1 MATIKEVAQEAR
13 VSIGTVSN
21 VITGSVPV
29 SRQRQERVL
38 AAIRK
43 LGYHPDHVARSLKL
57 QRTKMLGMVI
67 SDITNPFFSQM
78 VRGAEDA
85 ALERNYLILTFNT
98 DDRVD
103 REKQVLSVLRSRRV
117 DGILLV
123 VAPGVECPTHIGET
137 LKRGTPIVCLDRV
150 PPGIKVDS
158 VSVDNEKGAREA
170 VRHLL
175 ALGHKRIGIIT
186 GSLALQTAQERLK
199 GYKEALAEVDVR
211 VRPEW
216 IREGDFH
223 AESGYRRGRELL
235 MGRDRP
241 TALFISNGLMAIG
254 VLKALTEL
262 GLGCPHDV
270 ALATF
275 DDLPLTEVFKPH
287 LTTVAQPAYSIGY
300 KGADLLIQRIESG
313 NGLSSP
319 VTIRFPTELKIR
331 ESTVGYKFRPNRSGS
346 RFRRNKT
353 PA

>member
-29 SRQRQERVL
+29 GPKRQERVL

-57 QRTKMLGMVI
+57 RRTKMLGMVI

-123 VAPGVECPTHIGET
+123 VAPGVECPTHIAET
-137 LKRGTPIVCLDRV
+137 LRRGTPIVCLDRV

-158 VSVDNEKGAREA
+158 VSVDNAAASREC

-175 ALGHKRIGIIT
+175 ALGHTRIGIIT
-186 GSLALQTAQERLK
+186 GSLVLQTAQQRLQ
-199 GYKEALAEVDVR
+199 GYKEALAEARVT

-223 AESGYRRGRELL
+223 TESGYRRGRELL

-241 TALFISNGLMAIG
+241 TALFISNSLMAIG
-254 VLKALTEL
+254 VLKALGEL
-262 GLGCPHDV
+262 GLSCPHDV

-287 LTTVAQPAYSIGY
+287 LTAVAQPAYAIGY
-300 KGADLLIQRIESG
+300 KGAQILIQRIEAEG
-313 NGLSSP
+313 MDGLP
-319 VTIRFPTELKIR
+319 VAIRFPTELKIR
-331 ESTVGYKFRPNRSGS
+331 ESTIGYELRHNRSGS
-346 RFRRNKT
+346 RLSRNET
-353 PA
+353 LA